1 MLKKIETILLANFG
15 LLIYILFWKI
25 NININ
30 ININKL
36 INMFIINV
44 VIITFSVF
52 SEKIIK
58 IKIDMIFYFLL
69 IDLIGILLLA
79 NK

>member
-15 LLIYILFWKI
+15 LLIYILFQK
-25 NININ
+25 

-52 SEKIIK
+52 SEKKIK

>member
-15 LLIYILFWKI
+15 LLIYILFWK
-25 NININ
+25 IN

-69 IDLIGILLLA
+69 IDLIGYSFIS
-79 NK
+79 K

>member
-25 NININ
+25 NINI
-30 ININKL
+30 L

>member
-30 ININKL
+30 KL
-36 INMFIINV
+36 TNMFIINV

>member
-30 ININKL
+30 KL
-36 INMFIINV
+36 TNMFIINV
-44 VIITFSVF
+44 VIIIFSVF

>member
-25 NININ
+25 NID
-30 ININKL
+30 INKL
-36 INMFIINV
+36 TNMFIINV

>member
-30 ININKL
+30 KL

-44 VIITFSVF
+44 VIITFSIF

>member
-30 ININKL
+30 KL

-52 SEKIIK
+52 SKKIRK

-69 IDLIGILLLA
+69 IDLIGYSFIS
-79 NK
+79 K

>member
-30 ININKL
+30 KL

-52 SEKIIK
+52 SEEIIK

-69 IDLIGILLLA
+69 IDLIGYSFIS
-79 NK
+79 K

>member
-25 NININ
+25 NIN
-30 ININKL
+30 KL
-36 INMFIINV
+36 TNMFIINV

-69 IDLIGILLLA
+69 IDLIGYSFIS
-79 NK
+79 K

>member
-15 LLIYILFWKI
+15 LLIYILFWK
-25 NININ
+25 

>member
-15 LLIYILFWKI
+15 LLIYILFWK
-25 NININ
+25 ININ

>member
-30 ININKL
+30 KL

-44 VIITFSVF
+44 VIIIFSVF

>member
-15 LLIYILFWKI
+15 LLIYILFWK
-25 NININ
+25 IN

-69 IDLIGILLLA
+69 IDLIGIFLLS
-79 NK
+79 K

>member
-1 MLKKIETILLANFG
+1 MVKKIETILLANFG
-15 LLIYILFWKI
+15 LLIYILFWK
-25 NININ
+25 IN

>member
-15 LLIYILFWKI
+15 LLIYILFWK
-25 NININ
+25 IN

>member
-30 ININKL
+30 KL
-36 INMFIINV
+36 TNMFIINV
-44 VIITFSVF
+44 VII
-52 SEKIIK
+52 
-58 IKIDMIFYFLL
+58 IFLF
-69 IDLIGILLLA
+69 
-79 NK
+79 

>member
-15 LLIYILFWKI
+15 LLIYILFWK
-25 NININ
+25 IN

-69 IDLIGILLLA
+69 HPINIPIL
-79 NK
+79 N

>member
-30 ININKL
+30 KL

-52 SEKIIK
+52 SEKIKK

-69 IDLIGILLLA
+69 IDLIGYSFIS
-79 NK
+79 K

>member
-30 ININKL
+30 KL

-44 VIITFSVF
+44 VIIIFSVF

-69 IDLIGILLLA
+69 IDLIGIFLLS
-79 NK
+79 K

>member
-25 NININ
+25 NIN
-30 ININKL
+30 KL
-36 INMFIINV
+36 TNMFIINV